1 MEDYSFS
8 WNVGITQKIQL
19 DKNISPF
26 TQNYEITLVN
36 YETIIGMTAL
46 KTTELYRTTK
56 ISLLKEN
63 LWIGKPGVSVVYILH
78 KIFFGML

>member
-1 MEDYSFS
+1 MPTSVGMEDYSFS
-8 WNVGITQKIQL
+8 LNVAITQKIQL

-36 YETIIGMTAL
+36 YETNIGMTAS
-46 KTTELYRTTK
+46 KTTELYGTTK

-63 LWIGKPGVSVVYILH
+63 L
-78 KIFFGML
+78 